1 MSSFKN
7 PYTLA
12 SLLALLVAAAV
23 PVGLLRWLSAPWAIL
38 AGLAVSLLV
47 QLPLLAL
54 LPHWQVVLALVEKV
68 SRDDGLQSRFRW
80 GMLTENGALLLFTS
94 VADLA
99 KAILAQG
106 GHVFPVWFAM
116 DKMSE
121 DQSAEIA
128 AAKNLLLATRL
139 EEPDGKFLT
148 TDLVGVARLK
158 RSPMEGETG
167 PSFVFTERRGSE
179 ARMSSGEP
187 THHVF
192 LPHEGCQLDSDDEDA
207 CKHSH
212 HGLIFPDGA
221 GILGLSREQA
231 QRIANLGP
239 SALGFRSDSVLVA
252 LTPIREL
259 VPKRQSFSVP

>member
-1 MSSFKN
+1 MTWFKN
-7 PYTLA
+7 PYSLA

-38 AGLAVSLLV
+38 AGFAASLLV

-54 LPHWQVVLALVEKV
+54 LPHWQAVFALVEKV

-80 GMLTENGALLLFTS
+80 GMRLESGAVLLFTS
-94 VADLA
+94 LADLA
-99 KAILAQG
+99 KAIVGAG
-106 GHVFPVWFAM
+106 GYVFPVWSVMGEM
-116 DKMSE
+116 DDDE
-121 DQSAEIA
+121 QAEIEA
-128 AAKNLLLATRL
+128 VQRLLWATRL

-192 LPHEGCQLDSDDEDA
+192 LPLEGCQLDSDHKDA
-207 CKHSH
+207 CEHSH

-252 LTPIREL
+252 LAPLRDL